1 MQRKA
6 LDQRPTVICATAP
19 HRNTAVV
26 RPPTATSE
34 MPLPTRS
41 STIFGNEIEMVLKT
55 NPALSATTTK
65 RPTII
70 AAEVADIDTSG
81 EVLRAA
87 AWPFASAGTNQ
98 K

>member
-1 MQRKA
+1 
-6 LDQRPTVICATAP
+6 
-19 HRNTAVV
+19 
-26 RPPTATSE
+26 
-34 MPLPTRS
+34 
-41 STIFGNEIEMVLKT
+41 MVLKT

-65 RPTII
+65 RPTIV

-98 K
+98 R